1 MSAPDYRLFVSPQ
14 AQQDIAG
21 ILRYT
26 GKTWGR
32 SQLLIYRNKFD
43 EAVNTIGHNPNL
55 GHYGRNRRAM
65 RISEELA
72 RRATAIIARS
82 YGESAKVWLFGSRA
96 NDAKRGGD
104 VDLFV
109 EASPQDLMAAMRCK
123 ADLGD
128 LFDLEVDLIVG
139 DGSKP
144 IHRLAKQTGV
154 RLK

>member
-1 MSAPDYRLFVSPQ
+1 
-14 AQQDIAG
+14 
-21 ILRYT
+21 
-26 GKTWGR
+26 
-32 SQLLIYRNKFD
+32 
-43 EAVNTIGHNPNL
+43 
-55 GHYGRNRRAM
+55 M

-72 RRATAIIARS
+72 QKAAAIIARS

-96 NDAKRGGD
+96 NDATRGGD

-109 EASPQDLMAAMRCK
+109 EASPADLMAAMRCK

-144 IHRLAKQTGV
+144 IHRIAKQTGV

>member
-1 MSAPDYRLFVSPQ
+1 
-14 AQQDIAG
+14 
-21 ILRYT
+21 
-26 GKTWGR
+26 
-32 SQLLIYRNKFD
+32 
-43 EAVNTIGHNPNL
+43 
-55 GHYGRNRRAM
+55 M

-72 RRATAIIARS
+72 RKATAIIARS
-82 YGESAKVWLFGSRA
+82 YGDNAKVWLFGSRA
-96 NDAKRGGD
+96 NDAERGGN

-109 EASPQDLMAAMRCK
+109 EASSQDLMAATRCK

-144 IHRLAKQTGV
+144 IHRIAKKTGV

>member
-1 MSAPDYRLFVSPQ
+1 
-14 AQQDIAG
+14 
-21 ILRYT
+21 
-26 GKTWGR
+26 
-32 SQLLIYRNKFD
+32 
-43 EAVNTIGHNPNL
+43 
-55 GHYGRNRRAM
+55 M

-72 RRATAIIARS
+72 QRATAIIARS

-96 NDAKRGGD
+96 NDAERGGD

-109 EASPQDLMAAMRCK
+109 EASSPDLMAAMRCK

-144 IHRLAKQTGV
+144 IHRIAKQTGV

>member
-1 MSAPDYRLFVSPQ
+1 
-14 AQQDIAG
+14 
-21 ILRYT
+21 
-26 GKTWGR
+26 
-32 SQLLIYRNKFD
+32 
-43 EAVNTIGHNPNL
+43 
-55 GHYGRNRRAM
+55 M
-65 RISEELA
+65 RISEEQA
-72 RRATAIIARS
+72 QKAAAIIARN
-82 YGESAKVWLFGSRA
+82 YGDSAKVWLFGSRA

-109 EASPQDLMAAMRCK
+109 EASSTDLMAAMRCK

-144 IHRLAKQTGV
+144 IHRMAKQTGV

>member
-1 MSAPDYRLFVSPQ
+1 
-14 AQQDIAG
+14 
-21 ILRYT
+21 
-26 GKTWGR
+26 
-32 SQLLIYRNKFD
+32 
-43 EAVNTIGHNPNL
+43 
-55 GHYGRNRRAM
+55 M

-72 RRATAIIARS
+72 RQATAIIARS

-109 EASPQDLMAAMRCK
+109 EANSPDLMAAMRCK

-128 LFDLEVDLIVG
+128 LFDLDVDLIVG

-144 IHRLAKQTGV
+144 MHRLAKQTGV